1 MRSLVLLLRALVT
14 CTVSLICRQV
24 AENLGADGEH
34 PHSDEPGFRN
44 ILRRASAPAI
54 LVSSGQTAAPSTS
67 SRAKKSVAFGLRYSI
82 VIGSETFSE
91 GRRLSDVEAQ
101 KKADAIQH
109 WWAERQRLGY
119 DAYNGDESPSPSP
132 ELPVRRPRSTSL
144 AEMHGEGGQ
153 GDGLEVPGDLPSGR
167 RRSRANFSAA
177 DICEDSASSFP
188 PEGDFQMDGISRND
202 APNLLQDFN
211 LQVMP
216 KPKPVVQS
224 VEEFLA
230 AAGATAYIVRDTV
243 RDDLHEFNV
252 ALCRRASAL
261 LNDVGNAV
269 KDAISAPRP
278 DWKKG
283 VRLVSDGASDGSS
296 TDDMEYG
303 LPSTHTIN
311 TVCMWLYIF
320 YFYASSTSHGDGIS
334 VYWNTWRSPAL
345 QMMFCAILIWCTF
358 IMYGRLYLGMH
369 SPIDVVVGFG
379 ISMVLLHVYAAVDD
393 FIDAWMT
400 ATTAFVPAYQ
410 LAFAVVLCWTYPQGL
425 QRTPSYNYAVYFTG
439 VCLGVVTG
447 VWRCPHHHSVAAAE
461 AIKAVRGPLASTGF
475 MLFVG
480 RRFLVGL
487 VVVLA
492 LRAASK
498 EILKLLVPRVF
509 QILGIPCSDHEAKPK
524 EEKDPVGFNVL
535 TPTRLL
541 NYAVV
546 GWTVV
551 EPCFDL
557 FEWLRI

>member
-1 MRSLVLLLRALVT
+1 MRSLALLLRALVT

-34 PHSDEPGFRN
+34 PPHSDEPGFRN

-132 ELPVRRPRSTSL
+132 ELPVRRPRSMSL
-144 AEMHGEGGQ
+144 AEMHGEGGE

-230 AAGATAYIVRDTV
+230 ADPLVSLSDFLAQ
-243 RDDLHEFNV
+243 DDE
-252 ALCRRASAL
+252 
-261 LNDVGNAV
+261 
-269 KDAISAPRP
+269 RP
-278 DWKKG
+278 DQADK
-283 VRLVSDGASDGSS
+283 R
-296 TDDMEYG
+296 
-303 LPSTHTIN
+303 
-311 TVCMWLYIF
+311 
-320 YFYASSTSHGDGIS
+320 
-334 VYWNTWRSPAL
+334 R
-345 QMMFCAILIWCTF
+345 
-358 IMYGRLYLGMH
+358 
-369 SPIDVVVGFG
+369 
-379 ISMVLLHVYAAVDD
+379 
-393 FIDAWMT
+393 
-400 ATTAFVPAYQ
+400 
-410 LAFAVVLCWTYPQGL
+410 CWTADVSEMQ
-425 QRTPSYNYAVYFTG
+425 S
-439 VCLGVVTG
+439 
-447 VWRCPHHHSVAAAE
+447 
-461 AIKAVRGPLASTGF
+461 
-475 MLFVG
+475 
-480 RRFLVGL
+480 
-487 VVVLA
+487 
-492 LRAASK
+492 
-498 EILKLLVPRVF
+498 
-509 QILGIPCSDHEAKPK
+509 
-524 EEKDPVGFNVL
+524 
-535 TPTRLL
+535 
-541 NYAVV
+541 
-546 GWTVV
+546 
-551 EPCFDL
+551 
-557 FEWLRI
+557 